1 MAEPIVETET
11 DRLRLRRL
19 EAADA
24 SFILRLVNEPSWL
37 RFIGDRGVHDLDG
50 ARR

>member
-19 EAADA
+19 DAGSVKAAIGEHVDETVRELCEA
-24 SFILRLVNEPSWL
+24 RN
-37 RFIGDRGVHDLDG
+37 DLHTPP
-50 ARR
+50 RQ